1 FLSLPFCFFTF
12 SLKKSARHWLKMPG
26 GESQEESNVTL
37 PLFPF
42 SGLLGVTLPFSS
54 MSSVTT
60 MVAYFS

>member
-1 FLSLPFCFFTF
+1 L
-12 SLKKSARHWLKMPG
+12 SLKKSARHWLKTPG

-54 MSSVTT
+54 MSFVTT